1 MVTAAPACPTHHRHP
16 LLMPRGHNKTVK
28 ITRVTNGHITIG
40 YNDWHRD
47 APTMEHH
54 STLAHDIGHVV
65 RTYCPMQWKSW
76 KVMPDEVRTKVRAQL
91 STNYNFEDIN
101 NEMLAYVNKL
111 FSERYKQWKSDLHQ
125 YFETFDDSQVAFEE
139 GCPKEFEG
147 REDNWAWLCTN
158 KSNREKKTLLH
169 HYGSRPFSY
178 RMEAGSKFPGIDV
191 FSDIYLRPGDELA
204 KCLHATMM
212 EKRQL
217 VLQESTSQLPPE
229 TLLESGHIVGGRG
242 MLGGG
247 NLEPLHYRNQRV
259 R

>member
-1 MVTAAPACPTHHRHP
+1 
-16 LLMPRGHNKTVK
+16 
-28 ITRVTNGHITIG
+28 
-40 YNDWHRD
+40 
-47 APTMEHH
+47 MEHH
-54 STLAHDIGHVV
+54 STLTHNIGHIV

-101 NEMLAYVNKL
+101 NDMLAYVNKL

-125 YFETFDDSQVAFEE
+125 YFETFDDSQVTLEE
-139 GCPKEFEG
+139 GCSKEFEG
-147 REDNWAWLCTN
+147 REDNWVWLCSHFQEPGYVKKAKAN
-158 KSNREKKTLLH
+158 KSNREKKTLLYH
-169 HYGSRPFSY
+169 SGSRPFSY
-178 RMEAGSKFPGIDV
+178 RMEAQRRVIIN
-191 FSDIYLRPGDELA
+191 DIYLRPGDELA

-229 TLLESGHIVGGRG
+229 TLLESVDPQRMRGFRSLRRPWIRLSGGGWGHIVGGRG

-247 NLEPLHYRNQRV
+247 NLEPFHHRNQKV
-259 R
+259 K